1 MEPNLRV
8 KATILEVVENQLR
21 ENSPPETKAT
31 YDRLLAKGYSDQEV
45 RELIGAVVFSEIY
58 DILKSQKP
66 FDEARF
72 VKALRRLPKLPWE

>member
-1 MEPNLRV
+1 MEPNLRI

-21 ENSPPETKAT
+21 ENSPPETKVT

-45 RELIGAVVFSEIY
+45 RELIGAVVFSEVY
-58 DILKSQKP
+58 DVLKINKP